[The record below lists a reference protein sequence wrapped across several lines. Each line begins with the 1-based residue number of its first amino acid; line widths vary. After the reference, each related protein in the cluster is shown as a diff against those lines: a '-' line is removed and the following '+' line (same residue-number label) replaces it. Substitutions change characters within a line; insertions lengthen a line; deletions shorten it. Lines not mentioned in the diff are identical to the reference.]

1 MSSFRIRPRFEL
13 YSEKNVEDIIH
24 LINDRLKNN
33 KYHLYGIAMQDH
45 ITIRVKSDHKHFW
58 SPQLSVLLQREDADT
73 ETKIIGVYGPMP
85 NVWTMFAFSYLALGT
100 LFIFISIVGFSQRT
114 LGNDHS
120 ILWSLPAMAIAT
132 IVLYLT
138 SQMGQ
143 KLAAPQTY
151 AMHYF
156 FQEALGEEI
165 PEV

>member
-13 YSEKNVEDIIH
+13 YSEKNVEEIIDQ
-24 LINDRLKNN
+24 INTKLKNN
-33 KYHLYGIAMQDH
+33 KYHLHGFAMQDH
-45 ITIRVKSDHKHFW
+45 ITIRVNSDHKHFW
-58 SPQLSVLLQREDADT
+58 SPQLSVLLQREETDN

-100 LFIFISIVGFSQRT
+100 LFIFISIVGFSQRA
-114 LGNDHS
+114 LGNDSS
-120 ILWSLPAMAIAT
+120 ILWSLPVMAGIALILY
-132 IVLYLT
+132 IV

-151 AMHYF
+151 AMHFF